1 MNYNVNLNSIKQEKN
16 DTKNDIKNYNENEDM
31 SLLLNKI
38 TILSN
43 KINFLKNISKIN
55 VKENL
60 NQLLINLDNSINII
74 DQTVIQNGII
84 IRNKNNNNNKNNI
97 ILEYI

>member
-16 DTKNDIKNYNENEDM
+16 DTKNYNENEDM
-31 SLLLNKI
+31 FLLLNKI
-38 TILSN
+38 TILNN

-55 VKENL
+55 IKENL
-60 NQLLINLDNSINII
+60 NQLLNNLDNSINII